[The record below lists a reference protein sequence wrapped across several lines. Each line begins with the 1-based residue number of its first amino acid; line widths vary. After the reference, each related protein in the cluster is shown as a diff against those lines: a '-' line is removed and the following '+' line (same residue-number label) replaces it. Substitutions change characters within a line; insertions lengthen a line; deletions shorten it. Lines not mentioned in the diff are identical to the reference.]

1 MESEKKVD
9 RLAYSWHIFLHTQEL
24 IKLADN
30 KIRYLFLV
38 SSISATFILRDSAI
52 LESLSVFEILFILSF
67 VAFLTFASLTIKPR
81 VNKTDKAN
89 SATLIYHKHIISK
102 ESRKNYAESFR
113 ETSDQEL
120 EDDLL
125 FQIYE
130 IASIADSK
138 YKYYNYSFYAMCIQ
152 IVLFF
157 IVLV

>member
-24 IKLADN
+24 IKLADY

-38 SSISATFILRDSAI
+38 SSISATFIIRDPR
-52 LESLSVFEILFILSF
+52 LFETLDVFEILFIISF
-67 VAFLTFASLTIKPR
+67 VAFLAFASLTIKPR
-81 VNKTDKAN
+81 VTISNKAN
-89 SATLIYHKHIISK
+89 SPTLIYHKDILSTN
-102 ESRKNYAESFR
+102 SRKNYADSFNA
-113 ETSDQEL
+113 TSDKEL

-125 FQIYE
+125 YQIYE
-130 IASIADSK
+130 IAAIAETK
-138 YKYYNYSFYAMCIQ
+138 YKYYNYSFYAMSVQ

>member
-1 MESEKKVD
+1 MESESKID
-9 RLAYSWHIFLHTQEL
+9 RLAYSWHIFSHTQEL
-24 IKLADN
+24 IKLADY

-52 LESLSVFEILFILSF
+52 LDNLDVFKILFIISF
-67 VAFLTFASLTIKPR
+67 MAFLTFASLTIKPR
-81 VNKTDKAN
+81 VTKSKN
-89 SATLIYHKHIISK
+89 SPTLIYHKDILFK
-102 ESRKNYAESFR
+102 GDRNEYAKSFK

-125 FQIYE
+125 YQIYE
-130 IASIADSK
+130 ISAIAESK
-138 YKYYNYSFYAMCIQ
+138 YKYYNYSFYAMCVQ